1 MIDLIL
7 YGTTRATI
15 LDFAVA
21 RGLASTDGQGS
32 YNVRTGIDYFWWA
45 GDGKFR
51 TGPSSYLAGFAML
64 IRINDP
70 SDTISNPVDGEQWSR
85 SKIAQ
90 YIKNNGTPGTMGSI
104 PYYEVSNV
112 RLFRASD
119 VFSWL
124 ASQGIPAN
132 EWFGGNSI

>member
-7 YGTTRATI
+7 YATTKATI

-21 RGLASTDGQGS
+21 RGLASSDGQGG
-32 YNVRTGIDYFWWA
+32 YNVRRGIDYFWWA

-51 TGPSSYLAGFAML
+51 TGPSSYLAGFVML
-64 IRINDP
+64 IRINDA
-70 SDTISNPVDGEQWSR
+70 SDTIANPADGEQWSR
-85 SKIAQ
+85 SRIAQ

-124 ASQGIPAN
+124 AAQGIPAN
-132 EWFGGNSI
+132 EWFGGNSV